1 MTEELFNPSRP
12 ENKKTSKLAEE
23 LAKVIALV
31 MIKEFHDKKK
41 VTYQLVSRL
50 GGKFSWDKTTDE
62 EHEASKGVA
71 TNNDKAETPFSAL
84 SFSFNTGRLDPMHAA
99 AMATAAFN
107 NIFYRSEVEVEKR
120 EDKREN
126 LPNGAFISLPEEM
139 KESLLVLSQNLIR
152 AVKEEKK
159 QELLRMQEIKKDKER
174 AVRDKEIKKATD
186 KYAQLLRYI
195 DLLHSDRC
203 IRDATAL
210 DKRLATLSDT
220 KKLAE
225 VKTQIRIWSI
235 GAGISCAHHP
245 WSKKGHGT
253 NGRYTWVELAN
264 HLKDFYQ
271 KLPEFKIPAAN
282 EKPEPKMPLQRNLP
296 RLGTCAADVVEQA
309 KKEKIVLDNIVEKAE
324 KLKDE
329 KCCPEGCVPTMVEGD
344 DLVGRRIRM
353 KFAYEEDDEDNDW
366 CYGKVVAVKRNK
378 RVHVEWDDK
387 WVGPG
392 EQKITDEALEPEAF
406 NRDEAGAWHVLKEA
420 VAEEEGHDDEEN
432 LLCNFFGDSSRQTN
446 M

>member
-31 MIKEFHDKKK
+31 MIKEFHDKRK
-41 VTYQLVSRL
+41 VTHQLVSKL
-50 GGKFSWDKTTDE
+50 SGKYSWDETTDE
-62 EHEASKGVA
+62 EHEASKGVS
-71 TNNDKAETPFSAL
+71 TNNDKAETPFSQL
-84 SFSFNTGRLDPMHAA
+84 SRSLDHTGRLDPMHAA
-99 AMATAAFN
+99 AMAIAAFN

-120 EDKREN
+120 EDKREK
-126 LPNGAFISLPEEM
+126 LPNGAFISLSNEM

-159 QELLRMQEIKKDKER
+159 QELLRMQEIKKDKEK
-174 AVRDKEIKKATD
+174 AVRGKDIKRATD

-203 IRDATAL
+203 VRDANAL
-210 DKRLATLSDT
+210 DKLLDTLSDT

-235 GAGISCAHHP
+235 GAGISDAHHP
-245 WSKKGHGT
+245 WSMKSHGK
-253 NGRYTWVELAN
+253 YTWVELAD
-264 HLKDFYQ
+264 HLKNNVYPR
-271 KLPEFKIPAAN
+271 LPEFKIPAAN
-282 EKPEPKMPLQRNLP
+282 EKPEPKMPLQRNVP
-296 RLGTCAADVVEQA
+296 RLGTHAADVVEQTN
-309 KKEKIVLDNIVEKAE
+309 KEKIFRDNLVEEAV

-329 KCCPEGCVPTMVEGD
+329 KYRPDGCVPTMVKGD

-366 CYGKVVAVKRNK
+366 CCGEVVAVKRNN
-378 RVHVEWDDK
+378 RVHVEWDDD

-392 EQKITDEALEPEAF
+392 EQKITDEALEPELF
-406 NRDEAGAWHVLKEA
+406 NKDVEGAWQVLEED
-420 VAEEEGHDDEEN
+420 VAEEEDHDEEN